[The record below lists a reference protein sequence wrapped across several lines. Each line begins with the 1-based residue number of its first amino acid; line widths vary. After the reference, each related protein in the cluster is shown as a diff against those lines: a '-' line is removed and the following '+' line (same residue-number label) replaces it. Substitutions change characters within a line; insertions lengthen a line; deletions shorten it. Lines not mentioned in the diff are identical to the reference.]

1 MGGSSSTT
9 SCSTSVF
16 SAFSAFSSSF
26 FSSVLVSDETT
37 SSSALPSSLASKHTT
52 SSSVS
57 RLIVSCFSGQIFRI
71 STTSTMG
78 DFSSVSTVTLPC
90 ICVLIISTNLLV
102 RLGLLFFLTSDL
114 SRPVSTPSAVLSS
127 FSSSSLLVA
136 YIALE
141 SLITSS
147 C

>member
-37 SSSALPSSLASKHTT
+37 SSSALPSSLFSKHTT
-52 SSSVS
+52 SSSVL
-57 RLIVSCFSGQIFRI
+57 RLIVSCFSGQIVFI
-71 STTSTMG
+71 STTSTIG
-78 DFSSVSTVTLPC
+78 DFSSVSTITLSC

-114 SRPVSTPSAVLSS
+114 SRLVSTPSTVLSS

-136 YIALE
+136 DIALV

-147 C
+147 